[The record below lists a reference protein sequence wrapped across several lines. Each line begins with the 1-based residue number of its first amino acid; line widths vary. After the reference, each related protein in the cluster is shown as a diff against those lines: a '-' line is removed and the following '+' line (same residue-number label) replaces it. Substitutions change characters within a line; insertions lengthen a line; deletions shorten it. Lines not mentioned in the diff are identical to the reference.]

1 MPTLETY
8 KVVEIFESMTNMYVQ
23 KLKVK
28 YVSHIS
34 IYV

>member
-1 MPTLETY
+1 MY
-8 KVVEIFESMTNMYVQ
+8 KYNTFESITNTYVQ

-28 YVSHIS
+28 YVSNIG